1 MHCHTNINLGRL
13 HNEKPDTDFCIDRH
27 TRRSCG
33 PRFGRADLK
42 SIDGLFCATDL
53 MAIGALD
60 GLRTDLGRNVPKD
73 IQVLGYDD
81 IEQAAWV
88 AYNLSTIRQNIEAQ
102 AEAVIRLLSDRLLD
116 SSLPIRVHNQELT
129 PVLRGT
135 TRHDS

>member
-1 MHCHTNINLGRL
+1 
-13 HNEKPDTDFCIDRH
+13 
-27 TRRSCG
+27 
-33 PRFGRADLK
+33 
-42 SIDGLFCATDL
+42 